1 MQAHGYQNE
10 ISSQSLVTLAKIRQ
24 QKPMSKHLPE
34 NSFVSQLAK
43 RGDTIAA
50 IGVIVVIT
58 LIVIPLPPHLLDV
71 LLTFNIAFSL
81 IIILV
86 SMYTLKPL
94 DFSVFPSLLLVVTLF
109 RLGLNVSTTRL
120 ILLKAYAGD
129 VILAFGNFVV
139 GGNYVVGIVIFLV
152 IVVIQ
157 FVVITKGATRIAEVA
172 ARFTLDAMPGK
183 QMAIDADLNAGLIDD
198 EEARKRRMEIAR
210 EANFYGA
217 MDGASKFVRG
227 DAIAGIIIT
236 TINILGGLVIGVLQR
251 GMPLP
256 TALHTYTLLT
266 VGDGLVAQ
274 IPALV
279 VSTAAGIIV
288 TRAAAEADMGA
299 DIVKQLLVQ
308 PKPIAL
314 VAITLLFVGLVPG
327 LPMVPFFILSAA
339 AGGIAYF
346 SRQAQRRSEELPPP
360 EADLQPPKG
369 GIEDIK
375 QLLHIDPM
383 ELEIGYG
390 LIPLVDKEQ
399 GGDLLDRVS
408 MIRRR
413 SALELGIIVP
423 PIRIRDNV
431 ALEPDSYLI
440 KIKGTEVTKGKLR
453 GGALLAM
460 NPGLAKG
467 EIEGTP
473 TSEPVFGLP
482 AYWIEPSQ
490 KGKAERMG
498 YTVVEPPAVVAT
510 HLSEVI
516 RSHADELLGRQ
527 DVQNLV
533 DGIKESHPAVVE
545 ELIPKVMGI
554 GGVQKVLQRL
564 LKERISIRDLV
575 TILETLADY
584 GPMVRDI
591 DQLTEYVRQSLSR
604 SICKQFSDEQG
615 EIKCLTLDPKL
626 EQILS
631 DSIKRSETGATLAL
645 EPGIVRKLFDSISAK
660 LEKFAPIN
668 QQPVIL
674 CPASIR
680 VHLRRLMEGIL
691 PNLVVLSYKEIAPS
705 IKVNSIGMIGL
716 EDES

>member
-1 MQAHGYQNE
+1 MK
-10 ISSQSLVTLAKIRQ
+10 SSS
-24 QKPMSKHLPE
+24 PE
-34 NSFVSQLAK
+34 SGFVSKIAK

-50 IGVIVVIT
+50 VGVIMIII
-58 LIVIPLPPHLLDV
+58 LIVIPMPPHLLDI
-71 LLTFNIAFSL
+71 LLTFNITFSL
-81 IIILV
+81 VIILV

-94 DFSVFPSLLLVVTLF
+94 DFSVFPSLLLVATLF

-198 EEARKRRMEIAR
+198 DEARRRRMEIAR
-210 EANFYGA
+210 EADFYGA

-236 TINILGGLVIGVLQR
+236 VINILGGLIIGVLQK
-251 GMPLP
+251 GMAVS

-266 VGDGLVAQ
+266 IGDGLVAQ
-274 IPALV
+274 IPALI
-279 VSTAAGIIV
+279 VSTAAGVIV

-299 DIVKQLLVQ
+299 DIVKQMLVQ
-308 PKPIAL
+308 PKAIGL
-314 VAITLLFVGLVPG
+314 VAVVLLFCGIVPG
-327 LPMVPFFILSAA
+327 LPTLPFFILSAA
-339 AGGIAYF
+339 AGTIAYL
-346 SRQAQRRSEELPPP
+346 SRQAQKRPEEPSPSP
-360 EADLQPPKG
+360 GAKTQPQREEM
-369 GIEDIK
+369 EDIK
-375 QLLHIDPM
+375 KLLHIDPM

-390 LIPLVDKEQ
+390 LIPLVDREQ

-413 SALELGIIVP
+413 CALELGIIVP

-431 ALEPDSYLI
+431 ELEPDEYLI
-440 KIKGTEVTKGKLR
+440 KIKGTEVTKGKLK
-453 GGALLAM
+453 GKSLLAM
-460 NPGLAKG
+460 NPGLAK
-467 EIEGTP
+467 EKIEGTP

-482 AYWIEPSQ
+482 AFWIDPSQ
-490 KGKAERMG
+490 KGKAERVG
-498 YTVVEPPAVVAT
+498 YTVVESPAVVAT

-527 DVQNLV
+527 DVQNLI
-533 DGIKESHPAVVE
+533 DGMKESHPAVVD

-584 GPMVRDI
+584 GPMVRDV
-591 DQLTEYVRQSLSR
+591 DQLTEHVRKALSR
-604 SICKQFSDEQG
+604 SICKQFSNEKG
-615 EIKCLTLDPKL
+615 EINCLTLDPKL

-631 DSIKRSETGATLAL
+631 DSIKKTEAETTLAL
-645 EPGIVRKLFDSISAK
+645 EPNMVRKLFDSISAK
-660 LEKFAPIN
+660 LEKFVTAN

-680 VHLRRLMEGIL
+680 VHLHRLVEGVL
-691 PNLVVLSYKEIAPS
+691 PNLVVLSYREIAPS
-705 IKVNSIGMIGL
+705 TKVNSIGMIGL
-716 EDES
+716 EDEN

>member
-1 MQAHGYQNE
+1 MKRE
-10 ISSQSLVTLAKIRQ
+10 IS
-24 QKPMSKHLPE
+24 E
-34 NSFVSQLAK
+34 NSFISALAK

-50 IGVIVVIT
+50 IGVIAVIT
-58 LIVIPLPPHLLDV
+58 LIVIPMPPRLMDI
-71 LLTFNIAFSL
+71 LLTFNITFSM
-81 IIILV
+81 IIVLV
-86 SMYTLKPL
+86 SMYTLRPL
-94 DFSVFPSLLLVVTLF
+94 DFSVFPSLLLVATLF

-120 ILLKAYAGD
+120 ILLKAYAGE
-129 VILAFGNFVV
+129 VIFAFGNFVV
-139 GGNYVVGIVIFLV
+139 GGNYVVGVVIFLV

-198 EEARKRRMEIAR
+198 EEARRRRAEIAK
-210 EANFYGA
+210 EADFYGA

-227 DAIAGIIIT
+227 DAIAGLIIT
-236 TINILGGLVIGVLQR
+236 TINILGGLVIGVFQR
-251 GMPLP
+251 GMNLP

-274 IPALV
+274 IPALI

-299 DIVKQLLVQ
+299 DIIKQLLVQ
-308 PKPIAL
+308 PRAIAL
-314 VAITLLFVGLVPG
+314 VAVTLLFCGLVPG
-327 LPMVPFFILSAA
+327 LPTVPFFALSAA
-339 AGGIAYF
+339 AGGVAYLT
-346 SRQAQRRSEELPPP
+346 RQAQRRAEEEPPL
-360 EADLQPPKG
+360 EAKEQPKREG
-369 GIEDIK
+369 MEDIK

-390 LIPLVDKEQ
+390 LIPLVDREQ
-399 GGDLLDRVS
+399 GGDLLDRIS
-408 MIRRR
+408 MLRRR

-431 ALEPDSYLI
+431 SLEPDAYLI
-440 KIKGTEVTKGKLR
+440 KIKGTEVTKGKLK
-453 GGALLAM
+453 GNCYLAM
-460 NPGLAKG
+460 NPGLAKEG
-467 EIEGTP
+467 IEGTP

-482 AYWIEPSQ
+482 AYWIDPSQ
-490 KGKAERMG
+490 KGKAERAG

-527 DVQNLV
+527 DVQNLI

-591 DQLTEYVRQSLSR
+591 DQLTEYVRQALSR
-604 SICKQFSDEQG
+604 SICKQFSNEKG
-615 EIKCLTLDPKL
+615 EINCLTLDPKL

-645 EPGIVRKLFDSISAK
+645 EPGLVRRLFDSISAK
-660 LEKFAPIN
+660 LEKFAPLN

-680 VHLRRLMEGIL
+680 VHLRRLVEGVL
-691 PNLVVLSYKEIAPS
+691 PNLVVLSYKEIAPPTK
-705 IKVNSIGMIGL
+705 INSIGMIGL